1 MNEMFVLLLLFVAVI
16 MFAKSTFRCTTR
28 VHLGVQVPHMYAK
41 KVRVPQLLYYVA
53 AVGVEIQEARD
64 QRPEISIVIY
74 R

>member
-1 MNEMFVLLLLFVAVI
+1 
-16 MFAKSTFRCTTR
+16 
-28 VHLGVQVPHMYAK
+28 
-41 KVRVPQLLYYVA
+41 LYYVA

>member
-28 VHLGVQVPHMYAK
+28 VHLGVYRYHTCMQ

-64 QRPEISIVIY
+64 QRPETRDQRSA
-74 R
+74 